1 MKKYIT
7 GLLLI
12 AFAAPSWAEGKANF
26 QREYNCILMKDEP
39 IFFRYKMK
47 RYPSLGVLA
56 KLKLDDGESILVEDI
71 QSSLLNPNATAET
84 FFYREKGGAIHF
96 YKISLQEKLFPEQT
110 TDDYLNL
117 TLAVM
122 EPSIPQPEI
131 RSRKASSNKEYIIS
145 GKCTIL

>member
-7 GLLLI
+7 GLLLL
-12 AFAAPSWAEGKANF
+12 AFAVPSWSEGKANF

-47 RYPSLGVLA
+47 LNHLLGVFSQLNF
-56 KLKLDDGESILVEDI
+56 DDGESISVEEL

-96 YKISLQEKLFPEQT
+96 YKISLQEKLFPGQT

-122 EPSIPQPEI
+122 EPSIPQSAI
-131 RSRKASSNKEYIIS
+131 RPRKASSNREYIIP